1 MLLKN
6 KNAIIYGGGGAI
18 GGAVAKAF
26 AREGAKVFLAGR
38 TIEKLEKVAKEI
50 TNTGGVAEIDKV
62 DALDK
67 EGVENYVR
75 KLVRKAGSIDISF
88 NAIAYSDIQGA
99 PLTDMMCEH
108 FTLPIINAMNSHFI
122 TATAA
127 VRFMA
132 KKGSGV
138 ILAIT
143 ANAAHKPYPDIGGF
157 GVACAAI
164 ESFCRQLAFE
174 AGKDGVRVVCIRSAG
189 SPDAPGVDEVFK
201 LHAENAGIT
210 REEFET
216 QFAERTMLKRLPK
229 LAEIANAAALMAS
242 DQSSAITA
250 AVINLTCGEIA
261 D

>member
-6 KNAIIYGGGGAI
+6 KNAIIYGGGGAV

-50 TNTGGVAEIDKV
+50 TIPGGVAEINQV

-67 EGVENYVR
+67 EAVENYVS
-75 KLVRKAGSIDISF
+75 KLVQKTGGIDISF
-88 NAIAYSDIQGA
+88 NAIGYNDIQGA
-99 PLTDMMCEH
+99 PLTDMMREQ
-108 FTLPIINAMNSHFI
+108 FILPIVIAMNSHFI

-127 VRFMA
+127 ARYMA

-143 ANAAHKPYPDIGGF
+143 ANAARKPYPDVGSF

-164 ESFCRQLAFE
+164 EGFCRQLAIE
-174 AGKDGVRVVCIRSAG
+174 AGKDGVRVVCLRSAG
-189 SPDAPGVDEVFK
+189 SPDAPGVDKVFN

-210 REEFET
+210 RKEFET
-216 QFAERTMLKRLPK
+216 RFAERTMLKRLPK
-229 LAEIANAAALMAS
+229 LAEIANAAVLMAS
-242 DQSSAITA
+242 DHSSAITA